1 MLRLKKWIKCFFLP
15 FVCCAFFIGASSTA
29 YAADAPQEFSDQ
41 EIEMIEAVVMHE
53 VGYCSRESMIAIAHV
68 ILNRVENPL
77 FPDTVYKVL
86 HQKGQFTAI
95 HNYYDHQRP
104 VTPEVKQAVAD
115 ALEMSD
121 VTGGALYFYNPQY
134 MRNSRELQWFQ
145 SLETTLVYEDVWYC
159 K

>member
-1 MLRLKKWIKCFFLP
+1 MSHLKQIKQFLAS
-15 FVCCAFFIGASSTA
+15 FVFCVFLAGASMTVS
-29 YAADAPQEFSDQ
+29 AADIPQEFSDE

-77 FPDTVYKVL
+77 FPDNVYQVL

-95 HNYYDHQRP
+95 HNYYDSQRP
-104 VTPEVKQAVAD
+104 VTPKVRQAVSD

-121 VTGGALYFYNPQY
+121 VTGGALYFYSPRY
-134 MRNSRELQWFQ
+134 MSNNRELQWFQ
-145 SLETTLVYEDVWYC
+145 SLETTLIHEDVWYC